1 MKSKKTIA
9 ALAAT
14 ALAVSIFG
22 GMLAACDGPQEPLD
36 DEALSTV
43 KVADYTTGKASDR
56 ADVFPSDGFENGD
69 VFNTWWSADN
79 VTFDNGVAALSISEM
94 KEKEKDGEGNDCQAE
109 YYGGEIRTSKYYG
122 YGDYE
127 VSMKIS
133 SVPGTASTFFV
144 CTGPYDVNYETQI
157 PNAHDEIDIEFLGKD
172 PTIVQFNYFVN
183 GKGGHEY
190 IHKLGFDASKEFHT
204 YGFRW
209 TSEYIVWFVDGEP
222 VYKVN
227 GSSKNPM
234 PSTPGRILTNYW
246 TGTNRTN
253 TWMGKFNK
261 DYSGKAEYQYIDS
274 SAAPLDDPTKAPPE
288 PPEEVPVTGW
298 TDIDAS
304 GFAAWDNK
312 YTVSGALGTISMSH
326 TEALSAYACSGMR
339 LTDSY
344 SWVKFRVKNNSG
356 NSGAVVRVDIKKENP
371 STSGISSVISEYEGA
386 EYDLASGAAVIKL
399 AAGDEADVVCKING
413 AVTVD
418 QLVLFLNSSN
428 GADSTAGDITVSAL
442 KGITATPS
450 TGGDNPGGGVEGE
463 PCELTFTNTEE
474 FTVDKSGEAASSVTV
489 TYENIPGGTYKNIQ
503 APAATL
509 AAGNNTFSIKIKNNG
524 GGAVTVRV
532 DLIGERKVTVGGN
545 NEMDVC
551 NLSSTNVGG
560 SGCYTDTEWGGT
572 YITLAAGEDATVTIT
587 YSNTNPMGA
596 VQRVQ
601 LYLDTATYGDTNTHS
616 GNVTFSDFIFAN
628 KN

>member
-1 MKSKKTIA
+1 MKTKKTIA
-9 ALAAT
+9 LALVSALA
-14 ALAVSIFG
+14 LSVVG
-22 GMLAACDGPQEPLD
+22 GTLAACDEPEKEPLTD
-36 DEALSTV
+36 DALSAT

-56 ADVFPSDGFENGD
+56 SGVFASAGFENGD
-69 VFNTWWSADN
+69 VFNTWWNPNN

-94 KEKEKDGEGNDCQAE
+94 TEKEKNGDGEDCQAE
-109 YYGGEIRTSKYYG
+109 YYGGEIRTSEYYG

-127 VSMKIS
+127 VSMKTS

-144 CTGPYDVNYETQI
+144 CTGPYDVNYETKE
-157 PNAHDEIDIEFLGKD
+157 PNPHDEIDIEFLGKD

-183 GKGGHEY
+183 GKGGHEH
-190 IHKLGFDASKEFHT
+190 IHKLGFDSSKGFHT

-222 VYKVN
+222 VYKVKA
-227 GSSKNPM
+227 SAKNPL

-246 TGTNRTN
+246 TGTDKTYN
-253 TWMGKFNK
+253 WMGKFNE
-261 DYSGKAEYQYIDS
+261 DYSGKAEYKYIAS
-274 SAAPLDDPTKAPPE
+274 SATPLDDPTVAPPE

-312 YTVSGALGTISMSH
+312 YTVSGALGTIGMSH
-326 TEALSAYACSGMR
+326 TEALSDYACSGMR
-339 LTDSY
+339 LSDSY
-344 SWVKFRVKNNSG
+344 SWVKFHIKNNSAS
-356 NSGAVVRVDIKKENP
+356 NGAVVRMDIKKESP
-371 STSGISSVISEYEGA
+371 STPGISSVISEYEGA
-386 EYDLASGAAVIKL
+386 EYNLAAGAAVIKL
-399 AAGDEADVVCKING
+399 AAGDEADVACKIIG
-413 AVTVD
+413 SVSVD
-418 QLVLFLNSSN
+418 QIVIFLNSSN
-428 GADSTAGDITVSAL
+428 EAEATSGDITISAL
-442 KGITATPS
+442 KGIVAQ
-450 TGGDNPGGGVEGE
+450 PGEEDQGEIEEGE
-463 PCELTFTNTEE
+463 PCRLTFTNTEE
-474 FTVDKSGEAASSVTV
+474 FTVDKSGEPAYSVTV
-489 TYENIPGGTYKNIQ
+489 TYDNISGGTYKNVQ
-503 APAATL
+503 APATSL
-509 AAGNNTFSIKIKNNG
+509 AADKNIFSIKIKNNG
-524 GGAVTVRV
+524 TASATVRV

-545 NEMDVC
+545 KDMDVC

-572 YITLAAGEDATVTIT
+572 YITLAAGEEATVTIT

-616 GNVTFSDFIFAN
+616 GSITFSDFVFSK